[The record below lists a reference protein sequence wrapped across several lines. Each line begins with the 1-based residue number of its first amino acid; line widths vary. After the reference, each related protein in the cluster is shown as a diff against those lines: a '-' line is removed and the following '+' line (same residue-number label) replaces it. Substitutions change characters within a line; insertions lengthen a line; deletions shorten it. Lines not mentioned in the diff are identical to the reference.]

1 MLKYFKMPKGIV
13 DEYEGYEEIQ
23 PKELEQRI
31 NNYTSENNLRIVNI
45 APVGYEG
52 VFVLFERVGE

>member
-1 MLKYFKMPKGIV
+1 MLKFFEMPKGIV

-45 APVGYEG
+45 APVGCEG
-52 VFVLFERVGE
+52 VFVLFKRVGE